1 MKQRP
6 DSSDFASLFL
16 ADTPLMDVR
25 APVEF
30 AKGAFPAAVNRP
42 LMDDKEREAVGIRYK
57 QAGQDAAIALGHELV
72 NGEIKQQRLQ
82 GWLDFARQNPEGY
95 LYCFRGGLRSRT
107 VQNWLREAGCHYP
120 LVEGG
125 YKAMRRF
132 LLQTLEKPAPMLRLA
147 GQTGTGKTE
156 LLKQLMAEGHPGIDL
171 EGLAN
176 HKGSSFGRSPDDHQP
191 TPINFENALAI
202 DWLKARHAIKNRPG
216 VPILVEDEGRAIG
229 RLAQPLGFFDHFR
242 TQPLIILTAPFEE
255 RVNRIHAEYVLQQ
268 GQAYRRL
275 YGQQGPEKHRQAML
289 AALDRIRKRLGGARH
304 QSIRDSMSQAF
315 QKDSDIL
322 HRRWISALLRDYYD
336 PMYAYQLSRKDS
348 PVLLTASA
356 KEIRDFLNQN
366 FEALT

>member
-1 MKQRP
+1 MEK
-6 DSSDFASLFL
+6 SSSSGCKAGWISRARTRKVTCIAFV
-16 ADTPLMDVR
+16 AD
-25 APVEF
+25 
-30 AKGAFPAAVNRP
+30 
-42 LMDDKEREAVGIRYK
+42 
-57 QAGQDAAIALGHELV
+57 
-72 NGEIKQQRLQ
+72 
-82 GWLDFARQNPEGY
+82 
-95 LYCFRGGLRSRT
+95 C
-107 VQNWLREAGCHYP
+107 
-120 LVEGG
+120 EGG

-255 RVNRIHAEYVLQQ
+255 RVNRMTACH
-268 GQAYRRL
+268 
-275 YGQQGPEKHRQAML
+275 
-289 AALDRIRKRLGGARH
+289 KRFKKTLIYSTGNG
-304 QSIRDSMSQAF
+304 
-315 QKDSDIL
+315 
-322 HRRWISALLRDYYD
+322 
-336 PMYAYQLSRKDS
+336 
-348 PVLLTASA
+348 
-356 KEIRDFLNQN
+356 
-366 FEALT
+366 